1 MGPWLRV
8 QGSNPQRMNVV
19 GGETVGG
26 GRAMNGEKTGLED
39 LAVEK
44 QKKREVGMS
53 RRSEDSRADCGGW
66 GGVV

>member
-1 MGPWLRV
+1 
-8 QGSNPQRMNVV
+8 MNVV